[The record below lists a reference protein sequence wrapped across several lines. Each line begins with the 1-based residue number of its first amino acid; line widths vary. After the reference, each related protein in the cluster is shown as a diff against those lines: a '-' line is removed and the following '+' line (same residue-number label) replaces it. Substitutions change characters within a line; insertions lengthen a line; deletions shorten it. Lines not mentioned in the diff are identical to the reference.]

1 MAGVCLGSEREPSQG
16 CSCPPQAVSSEEF
29 WKLRLFL
36 AARLLFVLRCI
47 PLGLLRVEA
56 RSGAFQRQGW
66 RAARSRQHCWR
77 GLASEQAHP
86 LLGATEE
93 NPLLPGLAGQTREPG
108 VLGKGW
114 VWDGSFGAGWDV
126 RGWSVAFQHLGRP
139 PRLLGSVAAP
149 ASSGEAELRG
159 VSAGKQA
166 ALPLSRAAPSAWSIS
181 LS

>member
-1 MAGVCLGSEREPSQG
+1 MLRVRARAQPGLLLSSPSSLLRGVLETPSLPRSPAPLCAALHPAGIAPRGSEERGFPAAGVA
-16 CSCPPQAVSSEEF
+16 SCE
-29 WKLRLFL
+29 
-36 AARLLFVLRCI
+36 
-47 PLGLLRVEA
+47 
-56 RSGAFQRQGW
+56 
-66 RAARSRQHCWR
+66 
-77 GLASEQAHP
+77 EQAA
-86 LLGATEE
+86 LLAWPGLRTSSPFVRSFTEE

-149 ASSGEAELRG
+149 ASSGEAGLRG

-166 ALPLSRAAPSAWSIS
+166 ALPLSRAAPSA
-181 LS
+181 